1 MPVRLAHILGIV
13 SQNVVEPV
21 EVDVAGRAHARRRFG
36 HTTGAPSEP
45 GFRGRNPARRAQKVR
60 NPSVHTVSVLIV
72 RSDNG
77 DVRKTVAI
85 EIAYAREVG
94 AKMREVGA
102 AKPTCGRCR
111 NNAGSRT
118 AKQGGVALF
127 ALAVGTGM
135 VRGADEHVPV
145 AVAVHVTRTG
155 HRVAELRAGN
165 PACQSADGRGA
176 HT

>member
-1 MPVRLAHILGIV
+1 MPARLAHILGIV
-13 SQNVVEPV
+13 SQNVIEPV
-21 EVDVAGRAHARRRFG
+21 QVDVTDRAHARWRFG
-36 HTTGAPSEP
+36 HTTGPPGAP
-45 GFRGRNPARRAQKVR
+45 GFRGRNPARRAQEVR
-60 NPSVHTVSVLIV
+60 NPSVHTVSILIV
-72 RSDNG
+72 RSDDG

-102 AKPTCGRCR
+102 AKPTGGGGRD
-111 NNAGSRT
+111 NAGSRT

-155 HRVAELRAGN
+155 HRVAELCAGN
-165 PACQSADGRGA
+165 SACQSADGRGA